1 MVKSM
6 AFTLILAY
14 FEIEDAIKFQ
24 ILNKHMYNVKVPL
37 MTDVVLGRRIDH
49 EIILYTEYKNVSRAI
64 SLIVGPLLDNGKTKE

>member
-64 SLIVGPLLDNGKTKE
+64 SLIVGPLLDNGETKE

>member
-1 MVKSM
+1 M

-64 SLIVGPLLDNGKTKE
+64 SLIVGPLLDNGETKE